1 MFCPQCRVEYRDGFS
16 RCTDCRV
23 LLVPKLPP
31 PERRESS
38 RLPPLVTILR
48 TGDAFLLGMAKSLL
62 DSEGIRYL
70 AKGETLQDLFGV
82 GRLGFG
88 FSPVVGPVE
97 IQVAQNDAESA
108 R

>member
-1 MFCPQCRVEYRDGFS
+1 
-16 RCTDCRV
+16 
-23 LLVPKLPP
+23 
-31 PERRESS
+31 
-38 RLPPLVTILR
+38 
-48 TGDAFLLGMAKSLL
+48 MAKSLL

-97 IQVAQNDAESA
+97 IQVAQNDAEGA
-108 R
+108 RTVLSQLQETKPGPKLVDEGL